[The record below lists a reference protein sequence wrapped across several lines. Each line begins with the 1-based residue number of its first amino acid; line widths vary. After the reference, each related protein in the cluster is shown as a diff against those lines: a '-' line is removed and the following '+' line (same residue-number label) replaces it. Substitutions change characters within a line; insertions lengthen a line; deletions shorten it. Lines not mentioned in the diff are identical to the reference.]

1 MHITQFFHIGFGL
14 LYHTVYCPKTGD
26 IEKFKV
32 FSLNF
37 NEVFEEVILN
47 KDSSSICKLLYEEA
61 IIYMQKIIKEK
72 IINDKGI

>member
-14 LYHTVYCPKTGD
+14 LYHAVYCPKTGD

-37 NEVFEEVILN
+37 DEVFEEVMLN
-47 KDSSSICKLLYEEA
+47 DKSSSICKFLYDESM
-61 IIYMQKIIKEK
+61 IYMQQIIKEK
-72 IINDKGI
+72 IINDKSI